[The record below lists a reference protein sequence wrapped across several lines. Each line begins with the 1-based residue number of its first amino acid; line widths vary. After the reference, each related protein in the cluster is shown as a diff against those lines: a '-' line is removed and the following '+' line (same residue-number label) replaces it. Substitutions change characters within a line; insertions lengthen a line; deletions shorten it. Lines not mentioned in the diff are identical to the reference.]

1 MLKKNGG
8 VSVVYLLANDLTKQF
23 HSQTHPSLS
32 RRIFQN
38 QDVNNSANS
47 HLWALLLIY
56 VLGYF

>member
-47 HLWALLLIY
+47 HL
-56 VLGYF
+56 